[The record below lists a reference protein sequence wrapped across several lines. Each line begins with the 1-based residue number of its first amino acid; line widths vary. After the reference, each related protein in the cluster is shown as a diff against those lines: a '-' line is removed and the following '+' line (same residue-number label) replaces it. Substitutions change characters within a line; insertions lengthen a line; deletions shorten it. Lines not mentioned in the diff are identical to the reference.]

1 MALSARAEPDNSRS
15 LGYGR
20 LVLRGVDSAALSG
33 GYRIRREGYQASNLG
48 LRGWQVSE
56 EILRPVAILQEGA
69 ETVLILGPRMTRNME
84 PGPVHLVLPGLGELP
99 LFWPESIEVF
109 DGELP
114 PDPVM
119 PLEPAEALPAPA
131 ARPVEPDDGDTVI
144 LRPPPP
150 VATTPP
156 TASPR
161 KSQAATYVVLGGLL
175 LVAAAAAFAWWWW
188 FAAPEPH
195 ETPPSEPVTVTPP
208 PAPAPSPA
216 PAPAPVFTPSP
227 APALSPAPSP
237 EPTPTPAPERQAA
250 PSSPPAPIW
259 PDGTD
264 DLSLRDVVGR
274 AANPAAIFAV
284 AQRRQAAGRHDDALV
299 LLEESAAGGH
309 APAMTALGRL
319 YDPNGFVPG
328 QPFRTPDPRAAA
340 RQYAQAERA
349 GDPAAIPVRSA
360 LRVWLQQQAYG
371 GNASAATTLREF
383 W

>member
-20 LVLRGVDSAALSG
+20 LILRGVDAGALSG

-56 EILRPVAILQEGA
+56 EILRPVGIEQQGT

-84 PGPVHLVLPGLGELP
+84 PGPVHLVLPGLGEVP
-99 LFWPESIEVF
+99 LFWPDSIEVF

-119 PLEPAEALPAPA
+119 PVEPVETLPAPT
-131 ARPVEPDDGDTVI
+131 ARPVELDEGDTVI

-150 VATTPP
+150 IASAPTP
-156 TASPR
+156 SPQR
-161 KSQAATYVVLGGLL
+161 KSSVALYAGLGGLL
-175 LVAAAAAFAWWWW
+175 LLLAAAFAWWW
-188 FAAPEPH
+188 FADPFAQH
-195 ETPPSEPVTVTPP
+195 ETPSPEPVAVTPAAVP
-208 PAPAPSPA
+208 TPDPAPVPT
-216 PAPAPVFTPSP
+216 PAPAPVLTPVPSP
-227 APALSPAPSP
+227 VP
-237 EPTPTPAPERQAA
+237 EPTPAAPPERHAA
-250 PSSPPAPIW
+250 PLSPPAAVW

-274 AANPAAIFAV
+274 AANPAAVFAV
-284 AQRRQAAGRHDDALV
+284 ALRRQAAGRHDDALV

-319 YDPNGFVPG
+319 YDPNGFVAG

-349 GDPAAIPVRSA
+349 GDAAAVPLRVA
-360 LRVWLQQQAYG
+360 LRGWLQQQADG